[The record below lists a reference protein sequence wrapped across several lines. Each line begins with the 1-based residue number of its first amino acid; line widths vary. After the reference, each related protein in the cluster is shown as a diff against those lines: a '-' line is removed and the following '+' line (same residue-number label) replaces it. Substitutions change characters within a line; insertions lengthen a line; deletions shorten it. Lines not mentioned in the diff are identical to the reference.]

1 MPEKNHEDRTQQI
14 AMALSER
21 RDIARIMLRR
31 EMDARG
37 LTEKAGWKIDEQ
49 LRNVVGGT
57 ELVLR
62 PMHMREHAPPDLVY
76 VVSISEEDGSADL
89 RR

>member
-14 AMALSER
+14 ALALAER
-21 RDIARIMLRR
+21 RDVARMMLRR
-31 EMDARG
+31 DMEARG
-37 LTEKAGWKIDEQ
+37 LTENAGWKIDER

-62 PMHMREHAPPDLVY
+62 PIHLRERAPEDLEY
-76 VVSISEEDGSADL
+76 VVAISEADGSTRL
-89 RR
+89 RG

>member
-1 MPEKNHEDRTQQI
+1 MPAKNHEDRTRQI
-14 AMALSER
+14 ALALSER

-31 EMDARG
+31 EMEARG
-37 LTEKAGWKIDEQ
+37 LTEKDGRKIDEQ

-62 PMHMREHAPPDLVY
+62 PIHMREHAPDDLVY
-76 VVSISEEDGSADL
+76 VVAINEEDGSSDL

>member
-1 MPEKNHEDRTQQI
+1 MPAKNHEDRTRQI
-14 AMALSER
+14 ALALSER
-21 RDIARIMLRR
+21 RDIALIMLRR
-31 EMDARG
+31 EMEARG
-37 LTEKAGWKIDEQ
+37 LTEKNGWKIDEQ

-62 PMHMREHAPPDLVY
+62 PIHRREHAPNDLLY
-76 VVSISEEDGSADL
+76 VVAINEEDGSSDL

>member
-1 MPEKNHEDRTQQI
+1 MPEKNHEDRTRQI
-14 AMALSER
+14 ALALSER

-31 EMDARG
+31 EMEARG
-37 LTEKAGWKIDEQ
+37 LTESAGWKIDEQ

-62 PMHMREHAPPDLVY
+62 PIHMREHSPHDLVY
-76 VVSISEEDGSADL
+76 VVAISEEDGSTNL

>member
-1 MPEKNHEDRTQQI
+1 MPEKNHEDRTRQI
-14 AMALSER
+14 ALALSER
-21 RDIARIMLRR
+21 RDIARLMLRR
-31 EMDARG
+31 EMNARG
-37 LTEKAGWKIDEQ
+37 LTEEAGWKIDEV

-62 PMHMREHAPPDLVY
+62 PIHLREHAPEGLQY
-76 VVSISEEDGSADL
+76 VVAINEEDGSTDL

>member
-1 MPEKNHEDRTQQI
+1 MPAKNHEDRTQQI
-14 AMALSER
+14 ALALSER

-31 EMDARG
+31 EMETRG
-37 LTEKAGWKIDEQ
+37 LTEAAGWKIDEQ

-62 PMHMREHAPPDLVY
+62 PIHLREHAPADLQY
-76 VVSISEEDGSADL
+76 VVVISEEDGSTDL

>member
-1 MPEKNHEDRTQQI
+1 MPGKNHEDRTQQI

-62 PMHMREHAPPDLVY
+62 PMHMREPAPADLVY
-76 VVSISEEDGSADL
+76 IVSISEEDGSADL

>member
-1 MPEKNHEDRTQQI
+1 MPAKNHEDRTRQI
-14 AMALSER
+14 ALALSER

-31 EMDARG
+31 EMEARG
-37 LTEKAGWKIDEQ
+37 LTESAGWKIDEQ

-62 PMHMREHAPPDLVY
+62 PIHLREHAPDDLVY
-76 VVSISEEDGSADL
+76 VVAISEEDGSTNL

>member
-1 MPEKNHEDRTQQI
+1 MPANNHEDRTRQI
-14 AMALSER
+14 ALALSER

-31 EMDARG
+31 EMDSRG
-37 LTEKAGWKIDEQ
+37 LTEGAGWKIDEQ

-57 ELVLR
+57 ELILR
-62 PMHMREHAPPDLVY
+62 PIHLRERAPEDLVY
-76 VVSISEEDGSADL
+76 VVAISEEDGSTNL

>member
-1 MPEKNHEDRTQQI
+1 MPAKNHEDRTRQI
-14 AMALSER
+14 ALALSER

-31 EMDARG
+31 EMEARG
-37 LTEKAGWKIDEQ
+37 LAEKDGWKIDEQ

-62 PMHMREHAPPDLVY
+62 PIHMREHAPDDLVY
-76 VVSISEEDGSADL
+76 VVAINEEDGSSDL

>member
-14 AMALSER
+14 ALALAER
-21 RDIARIMLRR
+21 REIARIMLRR

-62 PMHMREHAPPDLVY
+62 PIHMREHAPGDLVY
-76 VVSISEEDGSADL
+76 VVAISEEDGSANL
-89 RR
+89 QR

>member
-1 MPEKNHEDRTQQI
+1 MPAKNQEDRTRQI
-14 AMALSER
+14 ALALSER

-31 EMDARG
+31 EMEARG
-37 LTEKAGWKIDEQ
+37 LGEKDGWKIDEQ

-62 PMHMREHAPPDLVY
+62 PIHMREHAPEDLVY
-76 VVSISEEDGSADL
+76 VVAINEEDGSSDL